1 MKRLLSNFKAEH
13 GMTIPELL
21 IAMGILTLTLAG
33 AFSLF
38 KLSEVNWTKTTN
50 RMNSR
55 SDASLTISGISN
67 TLRGAVEVTSGNGL
81 IDIAN
86 KNKVTFY
93 TNTDQ
98 DSEPEQVTYEV
109 ASGNLTRKIVQP
121 ASSSQPWVYTGA
133 TNTATIMTGLLNDSD
148 NPLFTYYNLAGTQ
161 IASPPPTESDRK
173 SIAKI
178 TISLKSKTQTNG
190 SEDMSLETSVFLR
203 NMD

>member
-1 MKRLLSNFKAEH
+1 MKRLLSNLKNEH

-33 AFSLF
+33 AFSLLQ
-38 KLSEVNWTKTTN
+38 LSEVNWTKATS
-50 RMNSR
+50 RMDSR
-55 SDASLTISGISN
+55 TDASLTISGIGN
-67 TLRGAVEVTSGNGL
+67 TLRGAVEASSGHGL

-98 DSEPEQVTYEV
+98 DSEPEQVTYEIT
-109 ASGNLTRKIVQP
+109 SGNLTRKIVQP

-133 TNTATIMTGLLNDSD
+133 TTTTTIMTGLQNDSN

-178 TISLKSKTQTNG
+178 TIDLKSKTQASS

-203 NMD
+203 NID